1 MLSSDLDHDS
11 SNWIE
16 YGGVSSPMES
26 AGGLSHGF
34 DQLGIFGCKNCPSK
48 YGYYF
53 RIWFIHAHLFRQIGD
68 GVRHQSHPIWV
79 VIIHGAF
86 EGYRWRYIYPQSS
99 GTVLYRNNHGDL
111 EMLYFKNPLSCA
123 RLFFGPERNVACCR
137 TGPGPPLRSLR
148 SAWKKRDQRW
158 GQFCGFAS
166 MTSWPQHRYEKMAAA
181 IKMIE
186 VGLINLTV
194 CDYDQPWQWQA
205 GKPICRILTV
215 GFLVCFSQ
223 GSLCSNS
230 FPSARI

>member
-1 MLSSDLDHDS
+1 MGIISGFDS
-11 SNWIE
+11 SIPICSDRWGMVSDIKDHCWKYQCFE
-16 YGGVSSPMES
+16 AIPFGWSSSMARSMDTGG
-26 AGGLSHGF
+26 
-34 DQLGIFGCKNCPSK
+34 GIYTPNHPAPFCIQPWWL
-48 YGYYF
+48 
-53 RIWFIHAHLFRQIGD
+53 RDPLFQE
-68 GVRHQSHPIWV
+68 P
-79 VIIHGAF
+79 
-86 EGYRWRYIYPQSS
+86 P
-99 GTVLYRNNHGDL
+99 
-111 EMLYFKNPLSCA
+111 SCA

-166 MTSWPQHRYEKMAAA
+166 MTSWPQHRYENMAAA